1 MVEDLFEPGYLYLNS
16 LLENMD
22 LFTIYLLLLIL
33 FTVLH
38 LIIKVGGFVTPLDV
52 SR

>member
-1 MVEDLFEPGYLYLNS
+1 MAEDSFESGSLYLSS
-16 LLENMD
+16 LLENMN
-22 LFTIYLLLLIL
+22 LLLLIL

-38 LIIKVGGFVTPLDV
+38 LIIKAGSFVTPLDV